1 MDKDI
6 FDKAKLQKRSF
17 HLKKQNRRL
26 FFQKKAYF
34 IKVFYDNNQITFFEL
49 LSQSLHSY
57 LLSFKCL
64 AFCRNKLFVDFY
76 DSKKN
81 FFKIKCFT

>member
-6 FDKAKLQKRSF
+6 FDKTKLQKRSF

-34 IKVFYDNNQITFFEL
+34 IKVFYLKSE
-49 LSQSLHSY
+49 Y
-57 LLSFKCL
+57 REK
-64 AFCRNKLFVDFY
+64 
-76 DSKKN
+76 
-81 FFKIKCFT
+81 